1 MISDEHLATN
11 GYFDRYFDTQAVKV
25 LPGQYFATHEAT
37 MIVTVLGS
45 CVSVCLRDR
54 LTGVG
59 GLNHF
64 MLPHDSNAEANSL
77 IAASGRYGLY
87 AMELLVN
94 HLLKL
99 GASRNRL
106 EAKVFG
112 GGQVLKNMT
121 FMNVGQRNVEFVMK
135 HLRDESIPIVGKD
148 VLDIYPRKV
157 YFFPQTGKVMLKKIH
172 SLHNTTIIDREK
184 AYMHEIETKP
194 LAGEVD
200 LF

>member
-11 GYFDRYFDTQAVKV
+11 SYYDRYFDAQAVKV
-25 LPGQYFATHEAT
+25 LPGQYFATHGET

-77 IAASGRYGLY
+77 VAASGRYGLY

-121 FMNVGQRNVEFVMK
+121 FMNVGQRNVNFVMA
-135 HLRDESIPIVGKD
+135 HLRNESIPVIGKD

-157 YFFPQTGKVMLKKIH
+157 YFFPKTGKVMLKKIH

-184 AYMHEIETKP
+184 AYMHEIETQP
-194 LAGEVD
+194 VAGEVD

>member
-1 MISDEHLATN
+1 MFDPHLATSS
-11 GYFDRYFDTQAVKV
+11 YYDRRFNTQAIKV
-25 LPGQYFATHEAT
+25 LPGEYYATQDDT

-54 LTGVG
+54 YSGIG

-64 MLPHDSNAEANSL
+64 MLPHDSSHDENSL

-87 AMELLVN
+87 AMELLIN
-94 HLLKL
+94 QLLKM
-99 GASRNRL
+99 GAIRNRL

-121 FMNVGQRNVEFVMK
+121 FMNVGERNVSFVFE
-135 HLRDESIPIVGKD
+135 HLKNESIPIISKD
-148 VLDIYPRKV
+148 VLDTYPRKV
-157 YFFPQTGKVMLKKIH
+157 CFFPKTGKVMLKKIH
-172 SLHNTTIIDREK
+172 SLHNNTIIEREK
-184 AYMHEIETKP
+184 AYLQEIDTKP
-194 LAGEVD
+194 VSGAVD

>member
-1 MISDEHLATN
+1 MMNDKNLATN
-11 GYFDRYFDTQAVKV
+11 CYYDRYFDTQAVKV
-25 LPGQYFATHEAT
+25 LPGQYFATHENT

-54 LTGVG
+54 LSGIG

-64 MLPHDSNAEANSL
+64 MLPRDSSAELNSP

-99 GASRNRL
+99 GACRSRL

-112 GGQVLKNMT
+112 GGQVLKHMN
-121 FMNVGQRNVEFVMK
+121 FVNVGQRNVKFVME
-135 HLRDESIPIVGKD
+135 HLRNELIPVLGKD

-157 YFFPQTGKVMLKKIH
+157 YFFPQSGKVMLKKIH

-184 AYMHEIETKP
+184 AYMHEIETQP
-194 LAGEVD
+194 VAGEID

>member
-1 MISDEHLATN
+1 MFDPHLATSSF
-11 GYFDRYFDTQAVKV
+11 FDRQFNIQAIKV
-25 LPGQYFATHEAT
+25 LPGEYYATQDDT

-54 LTGVG
+54 YTGIG

-64 MLPHDSNAEANSL
+64 MLPHDSSQDEHSV

-87 AMELLVN
+87 AMELLIN
-94 HLLKL
+94 QLLKM
-99 GASRNRL
+99 GAVRNRL

-121 FMNVGQRNVEFVMK
+121 FMNVGQRNVSFVFD
-135 HLRDESIPIVGKD
+135 HLKQESIPVVSQD

-157 YFFPQTGKVMLKKIH
+157 CFFPKTGKVMLKKIH

-184 AYMHEIETKP
+184 AYLQEIDTRQVS
-194 LAGEVD
+194 GEVD

>member
-11 GYFDRYFDTQAVKV
+11 CYYDRYFDTQAVKV
-25 LPGQYFATHEAT
+25 LPGQYFATHDDT

-54 LTGVG
+54 LSGIG
-59 GLNHF
+59 GMNHF
-64 MLPHDSNAEANSL
+64 MLPHDSGADSDSL
-77 IAASGRYGLY
+77 IAASGRYGVY

-99 GASRNRL
+99 GASRSRL

-112 GGQVLKNMT
+112 GGQVLKNMS
-121 FMNVGQRNVEFVMK
+121 FMNVGQRNVKFVMK
-135 HLRDESIPIVGKD
+135 HLRNESIPVLGKD

-172 SLHNTTIIDREK
+172 SLHNSTIIDREK
-184 AYMHEIETKP
+184 AYMHEIETQP
-194 LAGEVD
+194 MTGEVD

>member
-1 MISDEHLATN
+1 MFDPHLATSS
-11 GYFDRYFDTQAVKV
+11 YYDRRFNIQAIKV
-25 LPGQYFATHEAT
+25 LPGEYYATQDDT

-54 LTGVG
+54 YSGIG

-64 MLPHDSNAEANSL
+64 MLPHDSSQDENSV

-87 AMELLVN
+87 AMELLIN
-94 HLLKL
+94 QLLKM
-99 GASRNRL
+99 GAIRNRL

-121 FMNVGQRNVEFVMK
+121 FMNVGQRNVSFVFD
-135 HLRDESIPIVGKD
+135 HLKKESIPVVSQD

-157 YFFPQTGKVMLKKIH
+157 CFFPKTGKVMLKKIH
-172 SLHNTTIIDREK
+172 SLHNNTIIDREK
-184 AYMHEIETKP
+184 AYLHEIDTQP
-194 LAGEVD
+194 ISGEVD

>member
-1 MISDEHLATN
+1 MSHNHEATN
-11 GYFDRYFDTQAVKV
+11 RYYDRYFDTHAVKV
-25 LPGQYFATHEAT
+25 LPGQYFATSDDT

-64 MLPHDSNAEANSL
+64 MLPHDSSAEAGSVV
-77 IAASGRYGLY
+77 AASGRYGLY

-99 GASRNRL
+99 GANRNRL

-112 GGQVLKNMT
+112 GGQVLKNMN
-121 FMNVGQRNVEFVMK
+121 FINIGQRNVSFVLE
-135 HLRDESIPIVGKD
+135 HLKQEAIPVIGQD

-172 SLHNTTIIDREK
+172 SLHNTTILDREK
-184 AYMHEIETKP
+184 AYLHEIETRP
-194 LAGEVD
+194 VSGAVD

>member
-1 MISDEHLATN
+1 MSHNHEATN
-11 GYFDRYFDTQAVKV
+11 RYYDRYFDTHAVKV
-25 LPGQYFATHEAT
+25 LPGQYFATADDT

-64 MLPHDSNAEANSL
+64 MLPHDSGAEAGSVV
-77 IAASGRYGLY
+77 AASGRYGLY

-112 GGQVLKNMT
+112 GGQVLKNMS
-121 FMNVGQRNVEFVMK
+121 FINIGQRNVSFVME
-135 HLRDESIPIVGKD
+135 HLKRESIPVLSQD

-172 SLHNTTIIDREK
+172 SLHNTTILDREK
-184 AYMHEIETKP
+184 AYLHEIETQP
-194 LAGEVD
+194 VSGDVD

>member
-1 MISDEHLATN
+1 MNSDEHLATN
-11 GYFDRYFDTQAVKV
+11 TYYDRYFDTQAVKV
-25 LPGQYFATHEAT
+25 LPGQYFATPKET

-121 FMNVGQRNVEFVMK
+121 FMNVGERNVKFVMQ
-135 HLRDESIPIVGKD
+135 HLRDESIPVVGKD
-148 VLDIYPRKV
+148 ILDIYPRKV

-172 SLHNTTIIDREK
+172 SLHNTTIIDREQ

-194 LAGEVD
+194 VAGEVD